1 MKLVNLLREALINEI
16 EKKPNPCDS
25 LGEGNKFCKGLQNIL
40 STGTGGKGAELLK
53 KKSFDMFKQLRD
65 GDYISM
71 GDKIVLQP
79 GNKQFED
86 RISDMVLLTK
96 ILKKHNSCSAIVKA
110 VEQDMKKLATKG
122 LTMLVDDEQKYSLF
136 NRINTHSTNQ
146 SYIITLLALE
156 ENKKKDFKFYKIDTF
171 DNRQI
176 IEEVTELLNDPS
188 TMSRL
193 DTLISNLINNPDTQ
207 QQILDAFNYS
217 RNVGYAVEDAGYNAL
232 KSIGY
237 EVYPFSDDFGFIDY
251 FGIDMVAV
259 DDKGAHPVQVS
270 SKMKSNP
277 KIFDWE
283 APDCKVFAL
292 AKSGDKFLKYSP
304 LA

>member
-1 MKLVNLLREALINEI
+1 
-16 EKKPNPCDS
+16 
-25 LGEGNKFCKGLQNIL
+25 
-40 STGTGGKGAELLK
+40 
-53 KKSFDMFKQLRD
+53 
-65 GDYISM
+65 
-71 GDKIVLQP
+71 
-79 GNKQFED
+79 
-86 RISDMVLLTK
+86 MVLLTK
-96 ILKKHNSCSAIVKA
+96 ILKKHNSCSAIVTA

-251 FGIDMVAV
+251 FGIDMIAV